1 MSFSDLFVP
10 CVILLILFFGLLART
25 NVFETFIEGASQG
38 LKTTADILPALIC
51 LMTCIGMFKA
61 SGGIDMLSML
71 VKPVTDFFGF
81 PSEAASLIFIR
92 PLSGSGALAFYEDII
107 SQYGPDSFIGR
118 VASTVMGSSETTFY
132 TLAVYFGA
140 VKIKNTRHALPS
152 ALSADLTGWIIGAAA
167 VRLLF

>member
-1 MSFSDLFVP
+1 MFVP
-10 CVILLILFFGLLART
+10 CVILLILFYGILTKTDIFE
-25 NVFETFIEGASQG
+25 VFVEGAAQG

-61 SGGIDMLSML
+61 AGGIDLLGSL
-71 VKPVTDFFGF
+71 VKPVTDIFGF

-107 SQYGPDSFIGR
+107 AQYGPDSFIGR
-118 VASTVMGSSETTFY
+118 VASTMMGSSETTFY

-140 VKIKNTRHALPS
+140 VRIKNTRYALLP
-152 ALSADLTGWIIGAAA
+152 ALSADLTCWIAAAAA
-167 VRLLF
+167 VRLMF